1 MVSSNA
7 SLSYAEIA
15 ASRVSP
21 DQVLFFQLYKHSKDA
36 ALQRVREIEQLGY
49 KAIFLTVDAP
59 FPGNRE
65 RDARSGWELD
75 ELEAI
80 EEGKLAAEMPVTSD
94 AMEDME
100 EEVDTGG
107 QAAAL
112 LATAD
117 VDMTWDE
124 VCRH

>member
-1 MVSSNA
+1 MISSNA

-21 DQVLFFQLYKHSKDA
+21 DQVLFFQLYKHSKEA

-65 RDARSGWELD
+65 RDTRSAWELD
-75 ELEAI
+75 DIEAA
-80 EEGKLAAEMPVTSD
+80 GQGTVKTDVPMTSD
-94 AMEDME
+94 LIEDME
-100 EEVDTGG
+100 NEVATGG
-107 QAAAL
+107 QAASL

-117 VDMTWDE
+117 VDMTWDD
-124 VCRH
+124 VRG